1 MNGIWM
7 KLRRRSAPLAV
18 AVMAALGAPQPAAAI
33 YCSNCG
39 TEWTQIAN
47 NFELVAQLEQQIA
60 MVQQQINQYRL
71 LLTNTNPLNSQVWS
85 NAIGEIR
92 QLTAILGRAKSLS
105 FATGNLAGQFAK
117 KYGDYNAY
125 VAQKIDDPALN
136 AKYQQW
142 SEDMSSAVL
151 TSLEAAGL
159 QQEQIEGAEDAYLRR
174 LESEAT
180 TAEGQM
186 QAIQVGNQ
194 IAIALA
200 RQMQK
205 LRTLIATTMQLQ
217 ANYMQMRTDREAAQ
231 AAAWR
236 NFTKMPEIN
245 TRNGER
251 Y

>member
-1 MNGIWM
+1 M
-7 KLRRRSAPLAV
+7 KLRRHAAPIAV
-18 AVMAALGAPQPAAAI
+18 AVVAGLAAPQPAAAI

-47 NFELVAQLEQQIA
+47 NLELVAQLEQQVA

-71 LLTNTNPLNSQVWS
+71 LLTNTNPLNSHVWS

-92 QLTAILGRAKSLS
+92 QLTNILDRAKSLS
-105 FATGNLAGQFAK
+105 FTTGNLAGQFAK
-117 KYGDYNAY
+117 KYGDYKGY
-125 VAQKIDDPALN
+125 VAQKIGDQALN
-136 AKYQQW
+136 AKFRQW
-142 SEDMSSAVL
+142 SEDMNSAVL

-159 QQEQIEGAEDAYLRR
+159 QQQQIEGAEDNYLRH
-174 LESEAT
+174 LEGEAT

-186 QAIQVGNQ
+186 QALQVGNQ
-194 IAIALA
+194 VAIALA

-217 ANYMQMRTDREAAQ
+217 ANYMQMRMDREAAQ
-231 AAAWR
+231 GAAWR
-236 NFTKMPEIN
+236 NFTKKPAIS
-245 TRNGER
+245 TRDGEK